1 MGEDW
6 TAKLLIYVL
15 IALFT
20 GEALGLLVGFIIMGW
35 FDDIQLKLEKIKKN
49 RKRCNTY
56 DSVKGDHTK

>member
-1 MGEDW
+1 MEEDW

-20 GEALGLLVGFIIMGW
+20 GEAMGLLVGFIIMGW
-35 FDDIQLKLEKIKKN
+35 FDDIQKKCEQIKKN
-49 RKRCNTY
+49 RKRGNTY